1 MARPSAPSPTGPRRV
16 LSASTLLKNPSLQP
30 IIASRSGG
38 SKEPMET
45 PARLSQVRYY
55 NDRASYLTTPRNMY
69 DYEDD
74 LSSYSTF
81 VPYSHRQQTQIHRL
95 DDGFGGY
102 VDGKGPPPVF
112 YGHSPSPR
120 VPRPRPRPPRREL
133 HGRRRFWRRDFE
145 YSSVKPSGC
154 HVFLKILELVSLVF
168 LFFVLFLFL
177 LLFLK

>member
-1 MARPSAPSPTGPRRV
+1 MARPPAPSPTGPRRV

-30 IIASRSGG
+30 IIASRSVG

-69 DYEDD
+69 DCEDD

-95 DDGFGGY
+95 DDGFGGH

-112 YGHSPSPR
+112 YGHSPIPR
-120 VPRPRPRPPRREL
+120 VPRPRPPRREL
-133 HGRRRFWRRDFE
+133 HGGRRFGRRDFE

-154 HVFLKILELVSLVF
+154 HVFLKILELVSF
-168 LFFVLFLFL
+168 CL
-177 LLFLK
+177 LYTSDAADES